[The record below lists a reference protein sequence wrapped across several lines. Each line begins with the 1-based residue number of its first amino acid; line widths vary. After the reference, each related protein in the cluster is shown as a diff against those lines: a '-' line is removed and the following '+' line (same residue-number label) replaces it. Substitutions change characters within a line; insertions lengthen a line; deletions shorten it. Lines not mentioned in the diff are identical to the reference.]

1 MSMSS
6 VSGVA
11 GSTTPTAPARIG
23 LWPSVR
29 SDRAFV
35 VLFAGL
41 VGLAWLGLVVWKAS
55 PYGRFLSH
63 EEVGDVAPLSGDY
76 LRLLVFFVAGWT
88 LMTAAMMLPTSLPL
102 FAFFRTLVRGRT
114 THASLVVSLVLGY
127 VLVWTAF
134 AAVVH
139 ANDQVIHLAVDR
151 VGWLDRNSWLIAAST
166 FATAGV
172 YQFSSVKYRCL
183 DKCRSPVGFVMAHWR
198 DGRRTNAFALG
209 VRHGLFCLGC
219 CWSLMLLMF
228 AVGVGN
234 IAWML
239 LLAAVM
245 ATEKNVSWGRQLSAP
260 LGVLLLAWAAVL
272 AALGTTGLAG

>member
-1 MSMSS
+1 MSISS
-6 VSGVA
+6 AQGVA
-11 GSTTPTAPARIG
+11 GPTPAAPARIG

-29 SDRAFV
+29 YDRFFV
-35 VLFAGL
+35 GLFLAL
-41 VGLAWLGLVVWKAS
+41 VGLAWLGLVVWQVS

-63 EEVGDVAPLSGDY
+63 EEVGHVAPLSADY

-88 LMTAAMMLPTSLPL
+88 LMTVAMMLPTSLPL
-102 FAFFRTLVRGRT
+102 FAFFRSLVRGRS
-114 THASLVVSLVLGY
+114 THRTLVLALVLGY

-134 AAVVH
+134 AAAVH
-139 ANDQVIHLAVDR
+139 VNDQAIHFVVAR
-151 VGWLDRNSWLIAAST
+151 VGWLDRNAWLIAAST
-166 FATAGV
+166 FAVAGL

-183 DKCRSPVGFVMAHWR
+183 DKCRSPVGFVMAHWHE
-198 DGRRTNAFALG
+198 GRHANAFVLG
-209 VRHGLFCLGC
+209 IRHGLFCLGC

-234 IAWML
+234 IGWML

-260 LGVLLLAWAAVL
+260 LGVVLLAWAAVL
-272 AALGTTGLAG
+272 AAIETSGLAG

>member
-1 MSMSS
+1 MSMT
-6 VSGVA
+6 SGQRVA
-11 GSTTPTAPARIG
+11 GMPATPARFG

-29 SDRAFV
+29 SDRFFV
-35 VLFAGL
+35 ALFVGL
-41 VGLAWLGLVVWKAS
+41 VGLAWLGLVAWKVS

-63 EEVGDVAPLSGDY
+63 EEVGEVAPMSREY
-76 LRLLVFFVAGWT
+76 VELLVFFVAGWT

-102 FAFFRTLVRGRT
+102 FAFFRSLVRKRPAHATLVG
-114 THASLVVSLVLGY
+114 ALILGY

-134 AAVVH
+134 AAAVH
-139 ANDQVIHLAVDR
+139 VNDQAIHFVVEHVA
-151 VGWLDRNSWLIAAST
+151 WLDRNAWLIAAST
-166 FATAGV
+166 FAVAGA

-198 DGRRTNAFALG
+198 DGRHANAFAVG

-245 ATEKNVSWGRQLSAP
+245 ATEKNVSWGRKLSAP
-260 LGVLLLAWAAVL
+260 LGVALLAWAAVL
-272 AALGTTGLAG
+272 AVVEALGLAG